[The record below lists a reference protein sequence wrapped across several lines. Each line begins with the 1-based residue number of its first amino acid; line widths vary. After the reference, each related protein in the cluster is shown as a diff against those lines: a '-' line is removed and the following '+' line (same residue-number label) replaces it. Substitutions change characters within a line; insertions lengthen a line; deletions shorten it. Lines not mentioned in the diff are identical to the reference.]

1 MEVLRNQEK
10 LNGYYHSLEFDRF
23 QHVKRAYMN
32 GILMTDIE
40 SI

>member
-1 MEVLRNQEK
+1 MEIFTELEGI
-10 LNGYYHSLEFDRF
+10 NGYYHSLEFDRF

-32 GILMTDIE
+32 GTLMTDIE